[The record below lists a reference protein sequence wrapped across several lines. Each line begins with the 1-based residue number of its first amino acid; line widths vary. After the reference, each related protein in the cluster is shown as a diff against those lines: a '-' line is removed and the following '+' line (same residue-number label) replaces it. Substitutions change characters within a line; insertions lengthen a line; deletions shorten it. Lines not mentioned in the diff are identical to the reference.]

1 MNWRRLRADLSNL
14 SNGVFYYP
22 LLIAFAWFTYNS
34 VYSMSGDKDLQ
45 AIPPLLALFAA
56 SLVSI
61 ATERQDKVADRIA
74 IELGGPR
81 TRLKVRML
89 SLAIANS
96 SLVGLGLTATFL
108 QHGTIGSSPIRT
120 IATAVVLTLIIST
133 IGTLAASYI
142 PHPLVALVITFFLLS
157 WGGSDPEQNWGLA
170 HLLNML
176 RAASFADWIWAIL
189 AFTAPWLIGGAA
201 LLAFSYCRPLLAGWK
216 TRVPAVASN
225 RRTNVPS
232 WLNDKR
238 HFIKTALV
246 GMLTNPLPILALVAC
261 LGLYSFGTINLAAK
275 FATFSTGVS
284 LFAAL
289 PGLLFANVIPA
300 LILAGTSQRREAVE
314 QESLLY
320 QSQRRAMAAQILQQM
335 SFIAVTL
342 IGFMVLLS
350 SILTVRLSEPTVI
363 RGILWA
369 LVLSPGFATISVYL
383 NRVIRLPLISG
394 LVSYLLTLPEIFL
407 AKFVPETRPYLP
419 SSLFSILIGGESSY
433 TKTFTPTAVF
443 VAYILGIAL
452 VILPFLTFIP
462 VRFGLMRSIA
472 GFFLLSSSAWLFCFV
487 WSMSAT
493 ASENLINAVEAGIP
507 DTVSQATWLGIV
519 VGMIALLLALST
531 LLNLIPLP
539 FLTVFKAW
547 EKPIVFAAPISLVSL
562 TPLIGT
568 PTPLVP
574 FIVIAVCLTLRLER
588 VAGSR
593 TKQRKQGA

>member
-1 MNWRRLRADLSNL
+1 MNLRRLRADLSNL

-45 AIPPLLALFAA
+45 VIPTLLALFAG

-89 SLAIANS
+89 SLLVVNS
-96 SLVGLGLTATFL
+96 LLVGLGLAATFL
-108 QHGTIGSSPIRT
+108 QHGSIGSSSTRT
-120 IATAVVLTLIIST
+120 IATALVLTLIIST

-142 PHPLVALVITFFLLS
+142 PHPLVALVTTFFLLS

-170 HLLNML
+170 HLLSML

-189 AFTAPWLIGGAA
+189 AFTTPWLIGGAA
-201 LLAFSYCRPLLAGWK
+201 LLTFSYCQPFLATWK
-216 TRVPAVASN
+216 SRVPAVASN
-225 RRTNVPS
+225 RRTTIPS

-238 HFIKTALV
+238 HFTKTALV
-246 GMLTNPLPILALVAC
+246 GMLTNPLPIVALVTC

-275 FATFSTGVS
+275 FATFSPGVS

-300 LILAGTSQRREAVE
+300 LILSGTSQRREAVE

-320 QSQRRAMAAQILQQM
+320 QSQRKARAAQMLQQM
-335 SFIAVTL
+335 SFISVTL
-342 IGFMVLLS
+342 IG
-350 SILTVRLSEPTVI
+350 SILILASILSARPFDPTVI
-363 RGILWA
+363 RSILWA
-369 LVLSPGFATISVYL
+369 LILSPGFAAISVHL
-383 NRVIRLPLISG
+383 NSVIRIPLISG

-433 TKTFTPTAVF
+433 TQAFTPTAVL
-443 VAYILGIAL
+443 VAYILGIAI
-452 VILPFLTFIP
+452 VILPFLIFIP

-472 GFFLLSSSAWLFCFV
+472 GFFLLSTSVWLFCFI

-493 ASENLINAVEAGIP
+493 ASENLINAVEAAIP

-519 VGMIALLLALST
+519 AGMIALLLTLST

-539 FLTVFKAW
+539 FLIAFKAW
-547 EKPIVFAAPISLVSL
+547 EKPLVFAAPISLVSL

-593 TKQRKQGA
+593 PKQRKQDA